1 MYIHK
6 TVLSFF
12 LTSGLEK
19 NNREKKKS
27 KQSLKAK
34 DRTGIFLHYTDVNKW
49 IFDMIHCNSAKGAIM
64 IY

>member
-19 NNREKKKS
+19 ITEKKKS

-34 DRTGIFLHYTDVNKW
+34 DRTGTFLQYTDVNKW